1 VIAVTIAVGFGA
13 AALARSGPAWVLVA
27 VLVPAAALAISWNG
41 LVFTAAGE
49 LAPPGRA
56 ATAMALSNTANYV
69 AAAVTPA
76 LGGWPAE
83 RWGWSAMLALGVVTG
98 LAALAAL
105 YRLSE
110 RPTTHAAQ
118 EVPRRTRAGSQ
129 GTVVAGH

>member
-1 VIAVTIAVGFGA
+1 
-13 AALARSGPAWVLVA
+13 
-27 VLVPAAALAISWNG
+27 
-41 LVFTAAGE
+41 
-49 LAPPGRA
+49 
-56 ATAMALSNTANYV
+56 MALSNTANYV

-83 RWGWSAMLALGVVTG
+83 RWGWSAMLALGAVTG

-110 RPTTHAAQ
+110 RSTTHAAQ